1 MEYQRVRVLFADQ
14 LNLARGKYIP
24 INSVNENGGTAI
36 GICRS
41 LYGVSYDLEL
51 LPVAGAAVLEGIS
64 DMEMHFESGSL
75 RPGWERN
82 TQVVIADL
90 LDREGQSLP
99 LDGRGALKRAIE
111 RWRALGY
118 EPNLGIELEANIFE
132 RDEDNKWDLL
142 ASPSSFAYSTGPI
155 ADPARVADTV
165 WDAASAM
172 GLPLDSINGE
182 YDRGC
187 FELTLKY
194 APALQAI
201 DDIFLFRTMAREV
214 MHNRGY
220 WLSFMPKVSAK
231 AGGCGLHINFSLF
244 DQHQRNALN
253 DEKQPGQISTL
264 AQQCIAG
271 WMKYHRPSTALLAP
285 IYNSYKRLQPASMS
299 GYWTNWAVDHR
310 GVSVRVSHEAGQ
322 RRRLEHRTADC
333 ACNPY
338 VASAL
343 LLDTARLGVEEAL
356 QLQAAETGDCLENQ
370 QTADHVPDNLKGA
383 VTELSDS
390 AAIRA
395 QLGDML
401 VDNFVE
407 MKQDEITKVER
418 LSERKKI
425 DFYFPFI

>member
-1 MEYQRVRVLFADQ
+1 
-14 LNLARGKYIP
+14 
-24 INSVNENGGTAI
+24 
-36 GICRS
+36 
-41 LYGVSYDLEL
+41 
-51 LPVAGAAVLEGIS
+51 
-64 DMEMHFESGSL
+64 
-75 RPGWERN
+75 
-82 TQVVIADL
+82 
-90 LDREGQSLP
+90 
-99 LDGRGALKRAIE
+99 
-111 RWRALGY
+111 
-118 EPNLGIELEANIFE
+118 
-132 RDEDNKWDLL
+132 
-142 ASPSSFAYSTGPI
+142 
-155 ADPARVADTV
+155 
-165 WDAASAM
+165 
-172 GLPLDSINGE
+172 
-182 YDRGC
+182 
-187 FELTLKY
+187 
-194 APALQAI
+194 
-201 DDIFLFRTMAREV
+201 
-214 MHNRGY
+214 
-220 WLSFMPKVSAK
+220 
-231 AGGCGLHINFSLF
+231 
-244 DQHQRNALN
+244 
-253 DEKQPGQISTL
+253 
-264 AQQCIAG
+264 
-271 WMKYHRPSTALLAP
+271 
-285 IYNSYKRLQPASMS
+285 MS